1 MKIRK
6 TLGISQT
13 RQRQFTRWMQVGLG
27 GLVIVGLIERNVGIV
42 VNAAV
47 SLSITFL
54 PAILQRDYEIP
65 MDAGLTLWI
74 TGAVFLHAIGSYKF
88 YNVVPGWDHLTHA
101 LSSTIVAATGYA
113 TIRAID
119 EHTDD
124 IYLPP
129 KFTFVFLLLFVLAF
143 GVVWEVIE
151 FTADGIAT
159 RTDTVSVLAQ
169 HGIKD
174 TMLDL
179 LFDAIGA
186 VIVAI
191 WGTAY
196 LTDIVGALTER
207 LERQSMLER

>member
-1 MKIRK
+1 MKIR
-6 TLGISQT
+6 TILGISQT
-13 RQRQFTRWMQVGLG
+13 RQRQLSRWMQLGLA
-27 GLVIVGLIERNVGIV
+27 GLVIVGLFERNIGIL

-47 SLSITFL
+47 ALAITFL

-74 TGAVFLHAIGSYKF
+74 TAAVFLHAVGSYSF
-88 YNVVPGWDHLTHA
+88 YDVIPGWDHLTHA

-113 TIRAID
+113 TTRAID

-129 KFTFVFLLLFVLAF
+129 KFTFMFLLLFVLAF
-143 GVVWEVIE
+143 GVVWEVLE
-151 FTADGIAT
+151 FAADGIA
-159 RTDTVSVLAQ
+159 RQTDTVSVLAQ
-169 HGIKD
+169 HGTRD

-179 LFDAIGA
+179 VFDAIGA
-186 VIVAI
+186 VIVAT

-207 LERQSMLER
+207 LERRKYA